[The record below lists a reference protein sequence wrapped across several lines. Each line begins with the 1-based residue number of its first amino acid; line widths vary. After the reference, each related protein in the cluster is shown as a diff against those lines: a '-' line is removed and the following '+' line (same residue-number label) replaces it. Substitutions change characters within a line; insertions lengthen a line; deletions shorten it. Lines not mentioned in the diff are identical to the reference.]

1 MALTGDSFGVVQG
14 FALLDI
20 GTGKMINFSDIG
32 GGSSTPGPKGDKGD
46 KGDAGPA
53 GPAGPAGA
61 KGDKGDKGDAGNG
74 IKNITAAAAGQ
85 TVTLT
90 FTMDDNTTKTA
101 SFDLPSA

>member
-46 KGDAGPA
+46 KGDT
-53 GPAGPAGA
+53 GPAGA
-61 KGDKGDKGDAGNG
+61 KGEKGDAGNG
-74 IKNITAAAAGQ
+74 IKNITASAAGQ

-90 FTMDDNTTKTA
+90 FTMDDDTTKTA

>member
-46 KGDAGPA
+46 KGE
-53 GPAGPAGA
+53 
-61 KGDKGDKGDAGNG
+61 KGDAGNG
-74 IKNITAAAAGQ
+74 IKNITASAAGQ

-90 FTMDDNTTKTA
+90 FTMDDDTTKTA